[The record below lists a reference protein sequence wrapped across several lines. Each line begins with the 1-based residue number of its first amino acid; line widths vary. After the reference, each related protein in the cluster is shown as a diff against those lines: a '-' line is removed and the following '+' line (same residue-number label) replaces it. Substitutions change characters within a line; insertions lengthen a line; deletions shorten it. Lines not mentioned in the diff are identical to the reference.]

1 MLIQTIPRRYEI
13 SSAYQSAIVS
23 KIFKI
28 FKMPL
33 AYGSVTV
40 LWQLVPRVITLG
52 LLEVTIDVIVPL
64 ALILVAV
71 NRGL

>member
-1 MLIQTIPRRYEI
+1 
-13 SSAYQSAIVS
+13 
-23 KIFKI
+23 
-28 FKMPL
+28 MPL

-52 LLEVTIDVIVPL
+52 PLEVTIDVIVPL